1 MEKQE
6 IKITDN
12 FWPVFVKE
20 SDKGIVKAVCPFFP
34 DCNAEGENEGDAL
47 QKIESQITKKIEETR
62 STN

>member
-1 MEKQE
+1 MEKNE

-12 FWPVFVKE
+12 FWPVIINE
-20 SDKGIVKAVCPFFP
+20 SDEGNVKAVCPFFS
-34 DCNAEGENEGDAL
+34 DCKVEGKNEDDAM